1 MSSRFPD
8 TVQRPGTAAAVLLAA
23 GLLAACDQEARPTD
37 SAPMPAPPSEVAVV
51 TTELLAGQPRPIPVT
66 DNPYVVND
74 HVLGEGERLYAWFNC
89 AGCHGPKGGGGIGP
103 PFLDDDWIYGGA
115 PGNVYQSIVQ
125 GRPAGMPSFA
135 PLNDEQVW
143 QLVAY
148 VRSLSPSGGESSG
161 DPAESGGGD
170 DGPTGEQGS
179 GAGRD

>member
-1 MSSRFPD
+1 MSSRFPEFVRRSGVAMA
-8 TVQRPGTAAAVLLAA
+8 TLLAA
-23 GLLAACDQEARPTD
+23 GLIVACDEEARPTD
-37 SAPMPAPPSEVAVV
+37 SAPMPAPPGEVAVI
-51 TTELLAGQPRPIPVT
+51 TTDLLAGQERPIPVT
-66 DNPYVVND
+66 ENPYVVND

-103 PFLDDDWIYGGA
+103 PFLDGDWIYGGA

-148 VRSLSPSGGESSG
+148 VRSLSPGAGESSG
-161 DPAESGGGD
+161 SVTESGRGG
-170 DGPTGEQGS
+170 DGPTGGQGS
-179 GAGRD
+179 GARRN